1 MPHVLKIAVVVLLFA
16 SASAG
21 ESPQFS
27 ARSDTVELAGLERAF
42 RGVARGVAQS
52 VVAISAGDDPAP
64 ADAPATSRDLT
75 PAALDA
81 LLARGG
87 RTVGTGFSIDRERG
101 LILTNEHVVADAG
114 QLYVTTDDGRVYPAM
129 VVATDPRGDLAVLK
143 IPASADVPAVE
154 FADPSDAAQ
163 AARRGQWTIA
173 IGNPV
178 GLSGGGRMCLSV
190 GVVSALGRDL
200 PKLSVRENRLYT
212 NLIQTTAEVNPGN
225 SGGPL
230 FDLAGRV
237 IGVVTAVVL
246 PHGET
251 NGLGF
256 ALPADAD
263 LIARVG
269 RLKAGERVVYGF
281 LGVAGRDV
289 AGGMLVTQVG
299 RGTPAEGVL
308 EAGDLVVR
316 VDGRRVGGE
325 REFVRLVGRAPVG
338 PRVPVVVIR
347 DGRETAVAVRLTP
360 REESADAG
368 GVWRGRQRL
377 RFRGVTFANDAGGA
391 AGVRVLTIHPD
402 SPLAG
407 RLRAPGRVAGV
418 EDLERLQDA
427 LDAAGDLPAALAV
440 ADDAAAEVPATVTV
454 ADYGLLRAAAE

>member
-1 MPHVLKIAVVVLLFA
+1 MPHALKIAVIALLLA
-16 SASAG
+16 PAAAG
-21 ESPQFS
+21 EPPELT

-42 RGVARGVAQS
+42 RGVARGVARS

-101 LILTNEHVVADAG
+101 LILTNEHVVGDAG

-143 IPASADVPAVE
+143 IPASADLPAVE
-154 FADPSDAAQ
+154 FADPNDAAQ
-163 AARRGQWTIA
+163 GVRRGQWAIA

-178 GLSGGGRMCLSV
+178 GLSGEGRMCLSV

-200 PKLSVRENRLYT
+200 PTLSLRENRLYT

-256 ALPADAD
+256 ALPADGD
-263 LIARVG
+263 LIARVE
-269 RLKAGERVVYGF
+269 RLKAGQRVVYGF
-281 LGVAGRDV
+281 LGVAGTDV
-289 AGGMLVTQVG
+289 AGGMLVTEVG

-308 EAGDLVVR
+308 AVGDLIVR

-325 REFVRLVGRAPVG
+325 RDFVRLIGRAPVG
-338 PRVPVVVIR
+338 PRVAVAVIR
-347 DGRETAVAVRLTP
+347 DGRETAVAVRLAP
-360 REESADAG
+360 REESADA

-377 RFRGVTFANDAGGA
+377 RFRGVTFANDLDGA
-391 AGVRVLTIHPD
+391 AGVRVLTVHPD

-407 RLRAPGRVAGV
+407 RLRAAGRLAGV
-418 EDLERLQDA
+418 ADLGVLQDS
-427 LDAAGDLPAALAV
+427 LDAAADAGGVLAV
-440 ADDAAAEVPATVTV
+440 ADDVMDEAPAPVAV
-454 ADYGLLRAAAE
+454 ADFGLLRAAAE